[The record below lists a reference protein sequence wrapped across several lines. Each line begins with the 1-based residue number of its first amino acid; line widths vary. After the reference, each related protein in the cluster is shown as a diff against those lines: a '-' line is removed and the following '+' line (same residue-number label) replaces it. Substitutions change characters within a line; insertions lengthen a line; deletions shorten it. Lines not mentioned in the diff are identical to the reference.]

1 MHPPGIA
8 PELIPRIGMS
18 FKTAQE
24 QRLFFSKYGEKVGF
38 GVKLY
43 RERPE
48 SKWVNC
54 IKEGSCKF
62 YKPDE
67 DHKRKKMTKRNM
79 CKAAIQLKKVRDQNG
94 SIVSYTIDYVNL
106 NHNHKLLPS

>member
-1 MHPPGIA
+1 
-8 PELIPRIGMS
+8 MS